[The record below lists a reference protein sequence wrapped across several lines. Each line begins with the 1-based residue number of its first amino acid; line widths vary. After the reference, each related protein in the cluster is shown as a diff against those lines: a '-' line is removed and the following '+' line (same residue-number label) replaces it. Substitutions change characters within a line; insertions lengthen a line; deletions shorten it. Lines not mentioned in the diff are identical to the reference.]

1 MKRSFLLLLGL
12 FILAVLSGCAYF
24 QKKDEPPPLPPIEE
38 VKPPLSLKGDHFN
51 SFPWTALQSPK
62 KDGNDPDT
70 ITVTVKD
77 GDTLESISESMMGSA
92 GMAPGLAAFNKL
104 SSSASLS
111 SGDKVVIPNP
121 IIGVSSKIT
130 VKSKG
135 SKEFGDPQNLGVSF
149 SKGDEYKLR
158 FESNV
163 NGFLYVFRKSA
174 KGVNILFPAALK
186 KSKRNQHPE
195 PLMRDSGKV
204 IAHDPVSIPLG
215 KNGFVYDPKNAGDM
229 LYVFLSMRKVNE
241 LEELKS
247 KSPIRVE
254 DLEDVMRRVKE
265 GEIRNEPPIHV
276 LRITD
281 PGEILGFTLN
291 IDG

>member
-77 GDTLESISESMMGSA
+77 GDTLESITESMMGSA

>member
-1 MKRSFLLLLGL
+1 MKRSFLLLLGV
-12 FILAVLSGCAYF
+12 FILAGLSGCAYF

-51 SFPWTALQSPK
+51 SFPWSALQSPK

-77 GDTLESISESMMGSA
+77 GDTMESISESMMGSA

-111 SGDKVVIPNP
+111 SGDRVVIPNP

-149 SKGDEYKLR
+149 NKGDEYKLR

-265 GEIRNEPPIHV
+265 GEIRNEPPMHV

>member
-1 MKRSFLLLLGL
+1 MKRSFLFLLGL
-12 FILAVLSGCAYF
+12 FILAGLPGCAYF

-77 GDTLESISESMMGSA
+77 GDTLESITESMMGSA

>member
-1 MKRSFLLLLGL
+1 MKRSFLLLLGVVT
-12 FILAVLSGCAYF
+12 FGILSGCAYF

-51 SFPWTALQSPK
+51 SFPWSSLQTPK

-77 GDTLESISESMMGSA
+77 NDTLESISESMMGSA
-92 GMAPGLAAFNKL
+92 GMSPGLAAFNKL
-104 SSSASLS
+104 SSSATLS
-111 SGDKVVIPNP
+111 PGDKVTIPNP
-121 IIGVSSKIT
+121 IIGASSKIS

-135 SKEFGDPQNLGVSF
+135 SKEFGDPQNFGVTF
-149 SKGDEYKLR
+149 KKGDEYKLR

-163 NGFLYVFRKSA
+163 NGFMYVFRKSA

-186 KSKRNQHPE
+186 KSKRNQNPE

-204 IAHDPVSIPLG
+204 IAHDPVTIPLG
-215 KNGFVYDPKNAGDM
+215 KNGFSYDPKNAGDM
-229 LYVFLSMRKVNE
+229 LYVFLSMRKINE
-241 LEELKS
+241 LEELKT

-265 GEIRNEPPIHV
+265 GEIKNEPPIHV
-276 LRITD
+276 LRIAD
-281 PGEILGFTLN
+281 PNEILGFTLN